1 MIRRPPRSTR
11 TYTLFPYTT
20 LFRSV
25 ALRAA
30 AAFGALR
37 ALAGAFGPDFKGPA
51 LPPGF
56 LPLFGPGPRGTL
68 MPLPSLSRGRAPA
81 CRQPPR
87 RTVGHSQGLEPS
99 VRAPESASPQ
109 GSRRKM
115 LYSPPA
121 PQRHA
126 TSG

>member
-1 MIRRPPRSTR
+1 MPSSADCTLNCLTSWTTPP
-11 TYTLFPYTT
+11 FPVARA
-20 LFRSV
+20 FSGFFAGGFGV

-81 CRQPPR
+81 CQI
-87 RTVGHSQGLEPS
+87 G
-99 VRAPESASPQ
+99 RA
-109 GSRRKM
+109 
-115 LYSPPA
+115 
-121 PQRHA
+121 HV
-126 TSG
+126 